1 MFSQKV
7 SINFDTFGHAHITF
21 FHGKKLLSLGKLTKL
36 EGFSLG
42 KLTEMEH
49 FSLGKLTDMEH
60 FSLGKLTRM
69 EHFSLG
75 KLTLNICNLLL
86 FMYIMKK

>member
-42 KLTEMEH
+42 KLT
-49 FSLGKLTDMEH
+49 
-60 FSLGKLTRM
+60 RM